1 MEDSNADTAVQNSS
15 SIQASILL
23 EILTLVEELYTLQSE
38 LAVNLRTG
46 CLWLTKARKVRT

>member
-1 MEDSNADTAVQNSS
+1 MEDSNANTAVQNSS
-15 SIQASILL
+15 SIQDSILL

>member
-15 SIQASILL
+15 SIQDSILL

-46 CLWLTKARKVRT
+46 YLWLTKAQKVRT